1 MNTKTIIKLISII
14 AICALVFFGYRY
26 FFGQSGEVVGVVTVG
41 ADGQTL
47 AGAPVTDYES
57 QQFLTLLASV
67 QDVGNKLREDFVRDP
82 FFLLLKDYTV
92 PVLPKPISRA
102 NPFLPIGLGGPYII
116 NNNRASMVVESLAT
130 TTASSTPANL
140 ASTTKKTTTKAKT
153 TTGAPDANTAFDG
166 SF

>member
-1 MNTKTIIKLISII
+1 MNTKTIIKLVLII
-14 AICALVFFGYRY
+14 IVCAAAFFGYNY
-26 FFGQSGEVVGVVTVG
+26 FFGQSSEMVGVTTVG
-41 ADGQTL
+41 ADGQAL

-116 NNNRASMVVESLAT
+116 IINRASWLAESLAT